1 MALSDWFLLAM
12 VCLAG
17 AASPGPSVILLINSV
32 IKDGRKAG
40 VAFGIAHGLG
50 IFVYSALVASG
61 LIILLSLA
69 PWFSI
74 ALEFTGFLFLLWL
87 SISMIKNS
95 FQKVPIDE
103 TGSDTSSAPLFEYFR
118 NGFLIVFLNPKI
130 AAFYLAIFSQF
141 LDAASNLEH
150 KFLMVATA
158 TVIDELWYILLT
170 FVIAVPKFIKFFKLS
185 AKKIEFFLGVVL
197 LLVNFVLG
205 INIAFSVF

>member
-1 MALSDWFLLAM
+1 MGLSDWFLLAM

-61 LIILLSLA
+61 LIILLSIA

-87 SISMIKNS
+87 SITMIKNS
-95 FQKVPIDE
+95 FKRI
-103 TGSDTSSAPLFEYFR
+103 FR
-118 NGFLIVFLNPKI
+118 
-130 AAFYLAIFSQF
+130 SR
-141 LDAASNLEH
+141 
-150 KFLMVATA
+150 
-158 TVIDELWYILLT
+158 
-170 FVIAVPKFIKFFKLS
+170 
-185 AKKIEFFLGVVL
+185 
-197 LLVNFVLG
+197 
-205 INIAFSVF
+205 

>member
-1 MALSDWFLLAM
+1 MGLSDWFLLAM

-61 LIILLSLA
+61 LIILLSIA

-95 FQKVPIDE
+95 FQKVPIDDS
-103 TGSDTSSAPLFEYFR
+103 GYDPLSAPLFEYFR

-141 LDAASNLEH
+141 LDAASSLEH

-158 TVIDELWYILLT
+158 TVIDGLWYILLT

-185 AKKIEFFLGVVL
+185 AKKIEFFLGELL
-197 LLVNFVLG
+197 LLVSLVLG
-205 INIAFSVF
+205 INIALKVL

>member
-1 MALSDWFLLAM
+1 MGLSDWLILAM

-61 LIILLSLA
+61 LIILLSVA

-74 ALEFTGFLFLLWL
+74 SLEFAGLLFLVWL

-95 FQKVPIDE
+95 FKKVPIGE
-103 TGSDTSSAPLFEYFR
+103 TGGDPLSAPLFEYVR

-141 LDAASNLEH
+141 LDGASNLEH
-150 KFLMVATA
+150 KFLMVVTA
-158 TVIDELWYILLT
+158 TVIDGLWYILLT
-170 FVIAVPKFIKFFKLS
+170 FVIAVPKFIKFFKIS
-185 AKKIEFFLGVVL
+185 VKKIEFFFGIL
-197 LLVNFVLG
+197 LLIVSFVLG
-205 INIAFSVF
+205 IKMITIFF

>member
-1 MALSDWFLLAM
+1 MVFSDWFLLAM

-17 AASPGPSVILLINSV
+17 AASPGPSIILLINSV
-32 IKDGRKAG
+32 IKGGRKAG

-74 ALEFTGFLFLLWL
+74 TLEFTGFLFLLWL

-103 TGSDTSSAPLFEYFR
+103 TGSDPSSAPLFEYFR
-118 NGFLIVFLNPKI
+118 DGFLIVFLNPKI

-141 LDAASNLEH
+141 LDAASNFEH
-150 KFLMVATA
+150 KFLMVVTA
-158 TVIDELWYILLT
+158 TVIDGFWYILLT

-185 AKKIEFFLGVVL
+185 AKKIEFFLGISL
-197 LLVNFVLG
+197 LLVSFLLAIKMIVL
-205 INIAFSVF
+205 VF

>member
-1 MALSDWFLLAM
+1 MGLSDWLILAM

-17 AASPGPSVILLINSV
+17 AASPGPSIILLINSV

-61 LIILLSLA
+61 LIILLSVA

-74 ALEFTGFLFLLWL
+74 SLEFAGLLFLLWL

-95 FQKVPIDE
+95 FKKAPIDE
-103 TGSDTSSAPLFEYFR
+103 TGGDPLSAPLFEYVR

-141 LDAASNLEH
+141 LDAASSLKY
-150 KFLMVATA
+150 KFLMVVTA
-158 TVIDELWYILLT
+158 TVIDGLWYILLT
-170 FVIAVPKFIKFFKLS
+170 FVIAVPKFIKFFKIS
-185 AKKIEFFLGVVL
+185 AKKIEFFFGIL
-197 LLVNFVLG
+197 LLIISFVLG
-205 INIAFSVF
+205 IKMITIFF

>member
-1 MALSDWFLLAM
+1 MGLSDWFLLAM

-69 PWFSI
+69 PWFSV

-95 FQKVPIDE
+95 FQKVPMDE
-103 TGSDTSSAPLFEYFR
+103 TGSDPSSVPLFEYFR

-141 LDAASNLEH
+141 LDTASNLEH

-158 TVIDELWYILLT
+158 TVIDGLWYILLT

-197 LLVNFVLG
+197 LLVSFVLG
-205 INIAFSVF
+205 INIAFTVF

>member
-61 LIILLSLA
+61 LIILLSVA

-74 ALEFTGFLFLLWL
+74 SLEFAGLLFLLWL

-103 TGSDTSSAPLFEYFR
+103 PGSDPISAPLLEYVR

-141 LDAASNLEH
+141 LDGASNLEH
-150 KFLMVATA
+150 KFLMVVTA
-158 TVIDELWYILLT
+158 TVIDGLWYIILT

-185 AKKIEFFLGVVL
+185 AKKIEFFLGIVL
-197 LLVNFVLG
+197 LFVSFVLG
-205 INIAFSVF
+205 INIISTVF

>member
-61 LIILLSLA
+61 LIILLSVA

-74 ALEFTGFLFLLWL
+74 SLEFAGLLFLLWL

-95 FQKVPIDE
+95 FKKAPIDE
-103 TGSDTSSAPLFEYFR
+103 TGGDPLSAPLFEYVR

-150 KFLMVATA
+150 KFLMVVTA
-158 TVIDELWYILLT
+158 TVIDGLWYILLT
-170 FVIAVPKFIKFFKLS
+170 FVIAVPKFIKFFKIS
-185 AKKIEFFLGVVL
+185 AKKIEFFFGIL
-197 LLVNFVLG
+197 LLIVSFVLG
-205 INIAFSVF
+205 IKTITIFF